1 MSGNLHER
9 AFELVAKARVE
20 GLADAEREWLSTHCE
35 DCAFCSEH
43 ARQMDRALRSLR
55 AAAIPLPA
63 DLASRTQFRVRLRAM
78 ELREREPKRR
88 MLWLACSASWVF
100 GIASAPFVWRVF
112 EWFGKLTGAPKLV
125 LEIGFGL
132 WWTIPALF
140 AVMVLLLEA
149 ARHPGEPDWMKP
161 GR

>member
-20 GLADAEREWLSTHCE
+20 GLADAERDWLSTHCE

-100 GIASAPFVWRVF
+100 GIVSAPFVWRVF

>member
-1 MSGNLHER
+1 MSENLHQRALER
-9 AFELVAKARVE
+9 IAKARVE
-20 GLADAEREWLSTHCE
+20 GLADSERAWLDTHLQ
-35 DCAFCSEH
+35 DCGFCREH
-43 ARQMDRALRSLR
+43 ARQTDRALRSLR
-55 AAAIPLPA
+55 TAAIPLPP
-63 DLASRTQFRVRLRAM
+63 DLASRTQFRVRLRAI

-88 MLWLACSASWVF
+88 MLWLACAASWVF

-112 EWFGKLTGAPKLV
+112 EWLGQLTGAPKLV

-140 AVMVLLLEA
+140 AVMVLLLEG
-149 ARHPGEPDWMKP
+149 ARHPGEPDWTKP

>member
-1 MSGNLHER
+1 MPSASGSAPIARTAPFAVNTR
-9 AFELVAKARVE
+9 A
-20 GLADAEREWLSTHCE
+20 
-35 DCAFCSEH
+35 
-43 ARQMDRALRSLR
+43 MDRALRSLR

>member
-112 EWFGKLTGAPKLV
+112 EWFGKLTCAHKLV

>member
-20 GLADAEREWLSTHCE
+20 GLADAERDWLSTHCE

>member
-20 GLADAEREWLSTHCE
+20 GLADAERDWLSTHCE

-63 DLASRTQFRVRLRAM
+63 DLASRTQFRERLRAM

>member
-1 MSGNLHER
+1 MSGNPHER
-9 AFELVAKARVE
+9 AFELIAKARVE
-20 GLADAEREWLSTHCE
+20 GLADSERDWLSTHFE
-35 DCAFCSEH
+35 DCDFCGEH
-43 ARQMDRALRSLR
+43 ARQTDRALRSLR
-55 AAAIPLPA
+55 TAAIALPA

-88 MLWLACSASWVF
+88 MLWLACAASWVF

-112 EWFGKLTGAPKLV
+112 EWFGQLTGAPKLV

-140 AVMVLLLEA
+140 AVLVLLLEG